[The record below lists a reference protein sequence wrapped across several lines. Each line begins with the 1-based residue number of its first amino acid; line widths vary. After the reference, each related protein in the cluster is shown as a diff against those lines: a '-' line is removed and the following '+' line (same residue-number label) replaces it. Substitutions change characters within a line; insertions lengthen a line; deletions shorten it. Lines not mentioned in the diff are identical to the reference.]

1 MFKNQS
7 LSIKRLFLLL
17 AIAGTLLAVLLLAA
31 IWKANQA
38 QTELAQVYEQR
49 YHSYLLADQ
58 LRQSSDDLTRMAR
71 TYVVTG
77 DPEFERQYWEVLAI
91 RNGEHPRPQHYER
104 IYWDFVAA
112 GDQQPRPDGDTIA
125 LRELMRRAGFTEDE
139 FAKLAEAQANSDA
152 LVDTEMV
159 AMNAMK
165 GRYRDNSGN
174 FAQQGEPDPELAR
187 RLMHDKDYHAF
198 KARIMKPVDE
208 FFVLL
213 DARTSQAVAEAQ
225 QRSQAAYQ
233 QVIALVS
240 LTLLL
245 GTLVLFL
252 LYRWL
257 RGQLGGEPAYVRGIV
272 ETIAD
277 GDLQAPIKRRA
288 RDHDSLLA
296 AMASMRASL
305 AKMLGDIDSHAGQ
318 LTDSAERLADTAG
331 IIARSGEMRIGA
343 NQSIAAAVEEMS
355 SSVAEITSTM
365 EELSASSTQIADHSQ
380 AVVDVA
386 SRTLA
391 SSRAG
396 TQAMHQLLARMAEI
410 RTDNQKSLDEILAL
424 GQRSKEIGKFMDLID
439 AVADQT
445 KLIAFNAALEASSA
459 GDAGKR
465 FSVVASEIRRL
476 ADSVSES
483 TREIEGKMLDIQDT
497 IARLVVTSEKSS
509 TTIAAGLASS
519 ESTAAILDELEQAAD
534 QTTGAAQKISL
545 STQQQKT
552 ASAQVVQALHEIA
565 EASTHTSSAV
575 TGISEISATLLS
587 MAQTLRA
594 LFKRFKFA
602 RAEIRSDVLMDTGMD
617 AGMDTGSD
625 TGIDTGGN
633 SGSTT

>member
-1 MFKNQS
+1 MFKHQT

-17 AIAGTLLAVLLLAA
+17 TASGGLFALLLLAA
-31 IWKANQA
+31 LWQAEQA
-38 QTELAQVYEQR
+38 QTELARVFEKR
-49 YHSYLLADQ
+49 YQSYLLADQ

-77 DPEFERQYWEVLAI
+77 DPEFERQYWQVLAI
-91 RNGEHPRPQHYER
+91 RNGEYPRPEYYER

-112 GDQQPRPDGDTIA
+112 GHKKPRPDGETVA
-125 LRELMRRAGFTEDE
+125 LQELMRKAGFTGAE

-159 AMNAMK
+159 AMNAVK
-165 GRYRDNSGN
+165 GRFRDQTGEFNRR
-174 FAQQGEPDPELAR
+174 GEPDLELAR
-187 RLMHDKDYHAF
+187 DLMHNQDYHDF
-198 KARIMKPVDE
+198 KARIMGPVDD

-213 DARTSQAVAEAQ
+213 DERTQGEVTQAKE
-225 QRSQAAYQ
+225 RTQAAYGLA
-233 QVIALVS
+233 IGLVS
-240 LTLLL
+240 LTLVL
-245 GTLVLFL
+245 GSVVLFW

-257 RGQLGGEPAYVRGIV
+257 RAQLGGEPAYVRGIV

-277 GDLQAPIKRRA
+277 GDLQAPIARA
-288 RDHDSLLA
+288 PRDHNSLLA
-296 AMASMRASL
+296 AMDGMRTNL
-305 AKMLGDIDSHAGQ
+305 AKMLGEIDDNASR

-331 IIARSGEMRIGA
+331 IIARSGALREGA

-396 TQAMHQLLARMAEI
+396 TEAMQQLLARMGEI
-410 RTDNQKSLDEILAL
+410 RADNQKSLDEILAL
-424 GQRSKEIGKFMDLID
+424 GTRSKEIGKFMELIN

-476 ADSVSES
+476 ADSVTES
-483 TREIEGKMLDIQDT
+483 TREIEEKMQDIQDT
-497 IARLVVTSEKSS
+497 IARLVVASEKSS
-509 TTIAAGLASS
+509 STIAGGLASS
-519 ESTAAILDELEQAAD
+519 ESTAAILDELEQAAG
-534 QTTGAAQKISL
+534 QTTSAAQKISL

-552 ASAQVVQALHEIA
+552 ASVQVVQALHEIA
-565 EASTHTSSAV
+565 EASSHTSSAV
-575 TGISEISATLLS
+575 TAISEISAALLS

-594 LFKRFKFA
+594 LFQRFKFA
-602 RAEIRSDVLMDTGMD
+602 RA
-617 AGMDTGSD
+617 
-625 TGIDTGGN
+625 
-633 SGSTT
+633 

>member
-17 AIAGTLLAVLLLAA
+17 AVAGVLLVLLLLIALWTA
-31 IWKANQA
+31 SQA
-38 QTELAQVYEQR
+38 QTELARVYEQR
-49 YHSYLLADQ
+49 YQSYLLADQ

-77 DPEFERQYWEVLAI
+77 DPGFERQYWEVLAI
-91 RNGEHPRPQHYER
+91 RNGEHPRPEHYER

-112 GDQQPRPDGDTIA
+112 GDQQPRPDDETIA
-125 LRELMRRAGFTEDE
+125 LRELMRQAGFTEAE

-165 GRYRDNSGN
+165 GHYRDDSGD
-174 FAQQGEPDPELAR
+174 FSQRDQPDPALAR
-187 RLMHDKDYHAF
+187 RLMHDQDYHAF
-198 KARIMKPVDE
+198 KARIMRPVDE

-213 DARTSQAVAEAQ
+213 DARTGMAVAEA
-225 QRSQAAYQ
+225 REHSRTSYR
-233 QVIALVS
+233 QVIVLVS
-240 LTLLL
+240 LGLVL
-245 GTLVLFL
+245 GILVLFL

-257 RGQLGGEPAYVRGIV
+257 RAQLGGEPAYVRGIV

-277 GDLQAPIKRRA
+277 GDLQAPIKRHA

-305 AKMLGDIDSHAGQ
+305 AKMLGDIDNHTEQ

-331 IIARSGEMRIGA
+331 IIARSGDMRAGA

-386 SRTLA
+386 SRTLD

-396 TQAMHQLLARMAEI
+396 TQAMQQLLARMAEI
-410 RTDNQKSLDEILAL
+410 RADNQKSLDEILAL
-424 GQRSKEIGKFMDLID
+424 GTRSKEIGNFMDLID

-459 GDAGKR
+459 GEAGKR

-483 TREIEGKMLDIQDT
+483 TREIEEKMQDIQDT
-497 IARLVVTSEKSS
+497 ISRLVVASEKSS
-509 TTIAAGLASS
+509 TTIAAGMTSS
-519 ESTAAILDELEQAAD
+519 ESTAAILDELEQAAG
-534 QTTGAAQKISL
+534 QTSSAAQKISL

-575 TGISEISATLLS
+575 TRISEISASLLQ
-587 MAQTLRA
+587 MATTLRT

-602 RAEIRSDVLMDTGMD
+602 RGD
-617 AGMDTGSD
+617 AGPTTGPEP
-625 TGIDTGGN
+625 GKDTGGGN
-633 SGSTT
+633 TRAR